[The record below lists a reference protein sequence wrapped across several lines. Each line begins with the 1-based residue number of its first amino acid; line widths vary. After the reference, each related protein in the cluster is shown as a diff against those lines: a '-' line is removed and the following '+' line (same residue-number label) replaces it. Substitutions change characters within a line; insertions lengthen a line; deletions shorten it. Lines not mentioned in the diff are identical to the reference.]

1 MNEGLSKNISVPCHI
16 ALIMDGNGRWAKQRG
31 LPVIAGHNA
40 GMKAMHRVLKF
51 AGEIGVEHLTVYAF
65 STENWKRS
73 VEEVGGIFKLLVKY
87 VNKELKNLMKNQ
99 IKINILSDIEPL
111 PDDAKKSCKKVLE
124 TTKDNRGINFNIA
137 LNYGGREEIRKSC
150 VCLAKKVAEREISPE
165 DISRELINKY
175 LYTGKENIPDPDLI
189 IRTSGEIRL
198 SNFLLWQGAYS
209 ELIFENCL
217 WPDFGE
223 AELSK
228 AIEIFNGR
236 HRRFGGR

>member
-1 MNEGLSKNISVPCHI
+1 MLFRSI
-16 ALIMDGNGRWAKQRG
+16 ALIMHGNGRWAKQRG
-31 LPVIAGHNA
+31 LPIIAGHNA

-150 VCLAKKVAEREISPE
+150 VCLAKKVSVDRKSVV
-165 DISRELINKY
+165 
-175 LYTGKENIPDPDLI
+175 
-189 IRTSGEIRL
+189 
-198 SNFLLWQGAYS
+198 
-209 ELIFENCL
+209 
-217 WPDFGE
+217 
-223 AELSK
+223 
-228 AIEIFNGR
+228 
-236 HRRFGGR
+236 